1 MRRIDTYGGG
11 TKTEFP
17 IVTDVHQLPDPGEIE
32 REASGWIARL
42 NGDDVS
48 AEDRARFE
56 AWRSRHPLNARAYEE
71 LSATWQRFASA
82 GPLVRAVSFAQS
94 MNEAAAGLSSR
105 AKARPRW
112 RWAFGAAAALA
123 TIVAIGW
130 FSYNRLGPGTLFST
144 AIGEQASVSLPD
156 GSTLELNSNSFAR
169 VDYSKAS
176 RVIHL
181 DRGEAFF
188 KVAHDPQRP
197 FWVVGGGSWVRA
209 VGTAFNVYVHSA
221 SVEVIVSEGTVKVGP
236 AEALRGRA
244 PSDEVIA
251 NTAASVLTVGQRADL
266 QGAATATRQ
275 LSPSEVQR
283 SVSWREGTV
292 YFENQP
298 LSDVIGELGRY
309 TSLELIVKDD
319 ALRRLPVGGT
329 FKANPAGAEA
339 LLTMLERGFGLRVN
353 REGDRVYIEQE
364 RGGRA
369 D

>member
-1 MRRIDTYGGG
+1 
-11 TKTEFP
+11 
-17 IVTDVHQLPDPGEIE
+17 VSDVRQLPDPGEIE
-32 REASGWIARL
+32 REASEWIARL

-48 AEDRARFE
+48 ADDRARFE
-56 AWRSRHPLNARAYEE
+56 AWRRRHPLNARTYEE
-71 LSATWQRFASA
+71 LSATWQRFVSA

-94 MNEAAAGLSSR
+94 MNEAAAGRASR
-105 AKARPRW
+105 ANAQSRW
-112 RWAFGAAAALA
+112 RWTFGAAAALA
-123 TIVAIGW
+123 AIAAMGW
-130 FSYNRLGPGTLFST
+130 FSYNRLGPGTIFST
-144 AIGEQASVSLPD
+144 AIGEQASISLPD

-209 VGTAFNVYVHSA
+209 LGTAFNVYLRSA
-221 SVEVIVSEGTVKVGP
+221 SVEVTVSEGTVKVGST
-236 AEALRGRA
+236 EVFRGGA

-251 NTAASVLTVGQRADL
+251 STPASVLTVGQRADL
-266 QGAATATRQ
+266 HGSATATRQ
-275 LSPSEVQR
+275 LSASEVQR
-283 SVSWREGTV
+283 SVSWRDGTV

-309 TSLELIVKDD
+309 TSLEFIVKDD
-319 ALRRLPVGGT
+319 ALRHLPVGGT
-329 FKANPAGAEA
+329 FKANPEGAEA
-339 LLTMLERGFGLRVN
+339 LLTMLERGFGLRVS
-353 REGDRVYIEQE
+353 REGDHVFIEQE
-364 RGGRA
+364 HSSHA

>member
-1 MRRIDTYGGG
+1 
-11 TKTEFP
+11 
-17 IVTDVHQLPDPGEIE
+17 
-32 REASGWIARL
+32 
-42 NGDDVS
+42 
-48 AEDRARFE
+48 
-56 AWRSRHPLNARAYEE
+56 
-71 LSATWQRFASA
+71 
-82 GPLVRAVSFAQS
+82 
-94 MNEAAAGLSSR
+94 MNEAAAGLSSH

-209 VGTAFNVYVHSA
+209 VGTAFNVYLRSA
-221 SVEVIVSEGTVKVGP
+221 GVEVIVSEGTVKVGS
-236 AEALRGRA
+236 AEALRGGV
-244 PSDEVIA
+244 PSDEAIA
-251 NTAASVLTVGQRADL
+251 SSAASLLTVGQRADL

-298 LSDVIGELGRY
+298 LSDVIAELGRY

-319 ALRRLPVGGT
+319 ALRLLPVGGT
-329 FKANPAGAEA
+329 FKANPEGAEA
-339 LLTMLERGFGLRVN
+339 LLTMLERGFGLRVS

>member
-1 MRRIDTYGGG
+1 
-11 TKTEFP
+11 
-17 IVTDVHQLPDPGEIE
+17 VTDVHQLPDPGEIE
-32 REASGWIARL
+32 REASEWIARL

-56 AWRSRHPLNARAYEE
+56 AWRSRHPLNARSYEE

-94 MNEAAAGLSSR
+94 MNEAAAGGSSR
-105 AKARPRW
+105 AKPQR
-112 RWAFGAAAALA
+112 RWAFGAATALA

-275 LSPSEVQR
+275 LSPAEVQR